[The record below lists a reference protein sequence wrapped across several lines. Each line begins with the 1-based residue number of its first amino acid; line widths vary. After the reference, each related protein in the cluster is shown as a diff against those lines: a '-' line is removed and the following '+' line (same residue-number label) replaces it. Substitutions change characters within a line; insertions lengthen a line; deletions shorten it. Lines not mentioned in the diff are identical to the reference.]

1 MKKLSLLLAATLLL
15 AACSDT
21 EDAEPVE
28 VEGTV
33 EDTATAEPSQDE
45 LNAQLKEEAT
55 EIEFVKA
62 NGDEVEE
69 GAKIKATGEISNLV
83 DDTMMAFTL
92 TTKEGE
98 GSGMYSIK
106 GFNTTDASVEE
117 GQSVTVYG
125 TYAGKNDSGMPEIN
139 LTIIE

>member
-1 MKKLSLLLAATLLL
+1 MKKLSVILMAFLLL
-15 AACSDT
+15 AACSDEPT
-21 EDAEPVE
+21 AEPEE
-28 VEGTV
+28 VETV
-33 EDTATAEPSQDE
+33 EDTDEPTQEE

-69 GAKIKATGEISNLV
+69 GTKVKATGDISNLV
-83 DDTMMAFTL
+83 DDTLMEFTL
-92 TTKEGE
+92 TTEEGE
-98 GSGMYSIK
+98 GSGMYSVK
-106 GFNTTDASVEE
+106 GFNTTEATVEE

-125 TYAGKNDSGMPEIN
+125 TYAGKDDMGMPEIS